1 MDGYVQRIMIRIA
14 SIGLGYSLV
23 TLGVIGIIVPVLN
36 GTVFLIFGL
45 LILSRHTRWAAA
57 WLDWLKGR
65 NARLGSLIERGEG
78 WVDRVEAWVSARLG
92 RRPAVPPEG

>member
-1 MDGYVQRIMIRIA
+1 MIRLA

-45 LILSRHTRWAAA
+45 LILSRHTRWAAS
-57 WLDWLKGR
+57 WLEWLKAR
-65 NARLGSLIERGEG
+65 SVRLGALIERAEG
-78 WVDRVEAWVSARLG
+78 WLDRGEAWVAKRFKRLLPG
-92 RRPAVPPEG
+92 

>member
-1 MDGYVQRIMIRIA
+1 MIRLA

-45 LILSRHTRWAAA
+45 LILSRHTRWAAS
-57 WLDWLKGR
+57 WLEWLKRR
-65 NARLGSLIERGEG
+65 NARLGSLIERGET
-78 WVDRVEAWVSARLG
+78 WVDRGEAWIADRLK
-92 RRPAVPPEG
+92 RRFAG

>member
-1 MDGYVQRIMIRIA
+1 MIRLA

-45 LILSRHTRWAAA
+45 LILSRHTRWAAS
-57 WLDWLKGR
+57 WLEWLKAR
-65 NARLGSLIERGEG
+65 SVRLGALIERAEG
-78 WVDRVEAWVSARLG
+78 WLDRGEAWVAKQFKRLLPG
-92 RRPAVPPEG
+92 

>member
-1 MDGYVQRIMIRIA
+1 MIRIA

-65 NARLGSLIERGEG
+65 NARLGSLIERRRQELK
-78 WVDRVEAWVSARLG
+78 VTYSRQILEQFDLLDEAEKAG
-92 RRPAVPPEG
+92 